1 LYLPQN
7 LYPLKTK
14 KTKLDIVRFAPK
26 KGVSGFHDALRLNID
41 QYFETTGLSPNRN
54 RLMVWKTVAMLSI
67 YFVPFIAI
75 LAGAYSVHP
84 FLFYMCWFVMGIGVV
99 GIGTS
104 VMHDGNHGAY
114 TGNKGRDKFIGL
126 VIHLVGGNDIS
137 WKIQHNILHH
147 TYTNIDGLDDD
158 IDAGTLLR
166 FTPHSRKVPMH
177 RYQHLYA
184 WFVYSLMT
192 LYWCTAKD
200 FLAVINYNRLGLLK
214 KERISLGTALLEVT
228 LSKILYFSIFLVLP
242 LLLSGAPWTSVL
254 LGFIL
259 MHFVAGLSLACIFQ
273 LAHVMEESDF
283 AKPSDDRKMGRSPI
297 AKHGQFCPYKQAA
310 VLVYRWAELPD
321 RASLVPAYLPCALP
335 ETVADCSSDRC
346 RIRIAV
352 SGASYLPE
360 CTKGPCADAQEAG

>member
-1 LYLPQN
+1 M
-7 LYPLKTK
+7 
-14 KTKLDIVRFAPK
+14 
-26 KGVSGFHDALRLNID
+26 NID
-41 QYFETTGLSPNRN
+41 QYFDATGLSPNRN

-75 LAGAYSVHP
+75 LAGAYEVHP

-114 TGNKGRDKFIGL
+114 TGDKSRDKFIGL

-166 FTPHSRKVPMH
+166 FTPHARKVPMH

-200 FLAVINYNRLGLLK
+200 FLAVINYNRIGLLK
-214 KERISLGTALLEVT
+214 KERISLRTALLEVA

-242 LLLSGAPWTSVL
+242 LLLSGAGWTSVV
-254 LGFIL
+254 LGFLL

-283 AKPSDDRKMGRSPI
+283 AKPSDDRKMESSWAVHQLQNTVNFAPTNKLLSWFIGGLNFQIEHHLFPHICHVHYPNLSPI
-297 AKHGQFCPYKQAA
+297 VAKTAA
-310 VLVYRWAELPD
+310 EFGLQYQVRPTF
-321 RASLVPAYLPCALP
+321 RNALK
-335 ETVADCSSDRC
+335 AH
-346 RIRIAV
+346 
-352 SGASYLPE
+352 
-360 CTKGPCADAQEAG
+360 AQMLKKLGE